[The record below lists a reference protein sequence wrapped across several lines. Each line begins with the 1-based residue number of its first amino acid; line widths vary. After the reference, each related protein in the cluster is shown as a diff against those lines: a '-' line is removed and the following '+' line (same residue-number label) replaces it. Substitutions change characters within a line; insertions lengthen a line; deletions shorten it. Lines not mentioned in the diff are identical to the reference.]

1 MYRQSKFYLLLMV
14 TALLVSHLSALSSM
28 NSIYAQDDDDD
39 EDNYIY
45 LPLVLKDYPSTSSE
59 TTVTAT
65 ATETATPTVT
75 ATATG
80 DSATATPDATTDFT
94 LTSIAVSDGE
104 LLDTYKCE
112 EKVDGVEKS
121 IPLAWSNVPSST
133 GSLAVIMHH
142 YPHADDTS
150 QVNSYLLLWAIDPSV
165 TEIPHGE
172 ADDGDWFM
180 GANKDGAGVSYS
192 SPCSPSAGVH
202 EYTITLYALSERP
215 SSLPTQSTIDVD
227 YYTLIEAI
235 GTVNIEGTAV
245 LTFNDVNE

>member
-28 NSIYAQDDDDD
+28 NSIYAQD
-39 EDNYIY
+39 NYIY
-45 LPLVLKDYPSTSSE
+45 LPLILSPS
-59 TTVTAT
+59 
-65 ATETATPTVT
+65 
-75 ATATG
+75 
-80 DSATATPDATTDFT
+80 PDTTTDFT

-104 LLDTYKCE
+104 LLEAYKCE
-112 EKVDGVEKS
+112 DKAEEDETDQAKGTEKS
-121 IPLAWSNVPSST
+121 IPLAWSNVPDSA

-192 SPCSPSAGVH
+192 SPCSPSTGIH
-202 EYTITLYALSERP
+202 EYTITLYALSETP
-215 SSLPTQSTIDVD
+215 STLPTESTKNVD

-235 GTVNIEGTAV
+235 GTVDTIGTAV
-245 LTFNDVNE
+245 STFNDVTE